1 MDHLGQILAVV
12 LLIVVALSGVESRT
26 TQHDWFEHPK
36 GYFSEYWFDGFWL
49 NGCSTVERR
58 AVIFDD

>member
-12 LLIVVALSGVESRT
+12 LLIVVALSGVESRTRT

-49 NGCSTVERR
+49 NG
-58 AVIFDD
+58 

>member
-49 NGCSTVERR
+49 NG
-58 AVIFDD
+58 